1 MTQEPGANT
10 GQLTRSFSSAFLSIS
25 YKKQLIFYVEER
37 KSNIRIKYLNL
48 DKKKKFERSYLFF
61 SVTVANAELFVYKHL
76 LCTGNEQGVEL
87 NI

>member
-10 GQLTRSFSSAFLSIS
+10 DQLTRSFSSAFLSIS

-48 DKKKKFERSYLFF
+48 DKKKKLKGLTYFF
-61 SVTVANAELFVYKHL
+61 L
-76 LCTGNEQGVEL
+76 LQLLML
-87 NI
+87 NCLYTNIYFAQEMNKV

>member
-10 GQLTRSFSSAFLSIS
+10 DQLTRSFSSAFLSIS

-48 DKKKKFERSYLFF
+48 DKKKIWKVLPIFF
-61 SVTVANAELFVYKHL
+61 CYS
-76 LCTGNEQGVEL
+76 C
-87 NI
+87 